1 MLELCTIRFV
11 MHDDLP
17 TLLQWRNHPHI
28 RRYML
33 TQHEITAEQHLNWY
47 TRASLDTTR
56 RLLMIEESHVPIGY
70 VQFSEVATGGIS
82 QWGFYA
88 RPDAPKGTGKKL
100 GVTAL
105 TYAFEE
111 LKLHKVWGQAIDI
124 NAASQTFHQRLGF
137 KQEGVL
143 RDQHCI
149 SGVYHSLICFGLLA
163 HEWQAPSHAKEH
175 THANH

>member
-1 MLELCTIRFV
+1 MPELCTIRSI
-11 MHDDLP
+11 MQDDLP
-17 TLLQWRNHPHI
+17 TLFRWRNHPDI

-33 TQHEITAEQHLNWY
+33 TQHEITEEEHLNWY
-47 TRASLDTTR
+47 THACQDTTR
-56 RLLMIEESHVPIGY
+56 RLLMIEESGVPIGY
-70 VQFSEVATGGIS
+70 VQFSDVAAGGVS

-88 RPDAPKGTGKKL
+88 RPGAPKGTGKKL

-111 LKLHKVWGQAIDI
+111 LKLHKVCGRAIDVNI
-124 NAASQTFHQRLGF
+124 ASQAFHQRLGF

-143 RDQHCI
+143 REQHCLA
-149 SGVYHSLICFGLLA
+149 GVYHSVICFGLLA
-163 HEWQAPSHAKEH
+163 HEWQASSDAKEY